1 MQNLELLTLKEVAQ
15 NLKISV
21 ETIKSYLYR
30 PGACPDTF
38 PLPVKMNG
46 LNRWISDDIK
56 KYEDSLLKKVRPS
69 CSANPVQKRGR
80 GRPPKKQLNS

>member
-46 LNRWISDDIK
+46 LNRWIPEDIK
-56 KYEDSLLKKVRPS
+56 KYEDSLLKIDIPS
-69 CSANPVQKRGR
+69 CNQETTSKRRGR
-80 GRPPKKQLNS
+80 GRPRKIS